1 MEGRRSHSPPSR
13 QRGTLCS
20 TGLRFHSVSLETAA
34 HPRSNGAP
42 QQTGC
47 RHCLSSL
54 AGGQRKRDTYVHL
67 HPPSV
72 QMKQLSW
79 CSTRVGPCNVILASH
94 TPSPSDRSI
103 VHSFVRSWIYQAP
116 TLDLQ
121 YFSRRDCSAVPTQ
134 MITKHSPRSGP
145 SILPSCHG
153 TGDSEASVQMRTRL
167 DRQAL
172 GLKAPEPKTPL
183 LCQVNRPGLNQAVP
197 SHASALLKDA
207 RAENPTCTAEPRT
220 VSRPLSREAAAK
232 PGRLT
237 QASLSFPMHSV

>member
-1 MEGRRSHSPPSR
+1 
-13 QRGTLCS
+13 
-20 TGLRFHSVSLETAA
+20 
-34 HPRSNGAP
+34 
-42 QQTGC
+42 
-47 RHCLSSL
+47 
-54 AGGQRKRDTYVHL
+54 
-67 HPPSV
+67 
-72 QMKQLSW
+72 MKQLSW

-153 TGDSEASVQMRTRL
+153 TGDSEASVQMRTQL

-197 SHASALLKDA
+197 SHASALLKDT